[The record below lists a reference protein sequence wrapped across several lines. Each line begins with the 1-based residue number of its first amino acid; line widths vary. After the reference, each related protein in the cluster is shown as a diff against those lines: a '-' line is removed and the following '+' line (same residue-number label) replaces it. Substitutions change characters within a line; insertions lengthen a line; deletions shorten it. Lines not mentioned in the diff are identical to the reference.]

1 MDQLIME
8 AYDNA
13 KSNDFFAI
21 TLTLE
26 ALIKQ
31 NYPRGDYRREI
42 TTGQVRRVLEAKSLD
57 YILIQPL
64 AASDVHRSCSFQQH
78 QRPVP

>member
-1 MDQLIME
+1 MDQLIIE

-26 ALIKQ
+26 ALIKRH
-31 NYPRGDYRREI
+31 YPRGDYRREI
-42 TTGQVRRVLEAKSLD
+42 TTGQVRHVLEAKNLD
-57 YILIQPL
+57 YILLQPL
-64 AASDVHRSCSFQQH
+64 NAPDAQRFCTFQQC
-78 QRPVP
+78 RKPVP